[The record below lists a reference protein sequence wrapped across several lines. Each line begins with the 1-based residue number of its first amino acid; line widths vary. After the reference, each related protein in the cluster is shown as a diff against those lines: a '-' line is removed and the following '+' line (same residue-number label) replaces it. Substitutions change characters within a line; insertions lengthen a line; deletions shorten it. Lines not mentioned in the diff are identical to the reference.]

1 MWVSLLSHPVPFYP
15 AFPLSRRRFLSRS
28 CQGEPATLVPLPANV
43 RPSFSRLRRRSR
55 PRFPPPHA
63 ADSFPQY
70 QRCFVFLPR
79 PTGSIK
85 TTKCCLSIRWYAH
98 SWSTTLLRWHSPGG
112 TGLPTLSRFP
122 LCSAARVPV
131 PSFSFQLH
139 RRRLF
144 FRPFI
149 GGSPYSWA
157 FASLPDN
164 PRVKLLCP
172 VGIALS
178 RYLSTPFL
186 VRVRGTSVCRAPLL
200 TFGFSF
206 H

>member
-1 MWVSLLSHPVPFYP
+1 ML
-15 AFPLSRRRFLSRS
+15 
-28 CQGEPATLVPLPANV
+28 G
-43 RPSFSRLRRRSR
+43 
-55 PRFPPPHA
+55 
-63 ADSFPQY
+63 
-70 QRCFVFLPR
+70 CFVFLPR

-98 SWSTTLLRWHSPGG
+98 SWSTTLLWHSPGG
-112 TGLPTLSRFP
+112 TGLPTLSRLSFSLSLFP
-122 LCSAARVPV
+122 SLSFSLFVPPLSRAV

-139 RRRLF
+139 HHRLF

-172 VGIALS
+172 VGIALA
-178 RYLSTPFL
+178 RTTFPPFA
-186 VRVRGTSVCRAPLL
+186 RVRGHWSCATSHLQLFVSRI
-200 TFGFSF
+200 
-206 H
+206 

>member
-1 MWVSLLSHPVPFYP
+1 ML
-15 AFPLSRRRFLSRS
+15 
-28 CQGEPATLVPLPANV
+28 G
-43 RPSFSRLRRRSR
+43 
-55 PRFPPPHA
+55 
-63 ADSFPQY
+63 
-70 QRCFVFLPR
+70 CFVFLPR

-98 SWSTTLLRWHSPGG
+98 SWSTTLLRHSPGG
-112 TGLPTLSRFP
+112 TGLPTLSPTPSLFLR
-122 LCSAARVPV
+122 SRAV

-172 VGIALS
+172 VGIALA
-178 RYLSTPFL
+178 RYLSPFRLREGPL
-186 VRVRGTSVCRAPLL
+186 VVRHFSPPSFRFTAMGTKDFVVFAFIKLPLL
-200 TFGFSF
+200 INARR
-206 H
+206 HLC